1 MLPTALLPL
10 GQVQLQD
17 PAAPLMLL
25 HGSKRLEQLTIMLF
39 VWLLLNFVRSS
50 LTLIFDA
57 KAIVREASG
66 HKLGLRLI
74 SAISVIGDVSHA
86 R

>member
-1 MLPTALLPL
+1 
-10 GQVQLQD
+10 
-17 PAAPLMLL
+17 MLL
-25 HGSKRLEQLTIMLF
+25 HGSERLEQLTVTLF
-39 VWLLLNFVRSS
+39 VWSLLSIVGSS
-50 LTLIFDA
+50 LTLIVEA

-74 SAISVIGDVSHA
+74 AAVSVIGGVSHA